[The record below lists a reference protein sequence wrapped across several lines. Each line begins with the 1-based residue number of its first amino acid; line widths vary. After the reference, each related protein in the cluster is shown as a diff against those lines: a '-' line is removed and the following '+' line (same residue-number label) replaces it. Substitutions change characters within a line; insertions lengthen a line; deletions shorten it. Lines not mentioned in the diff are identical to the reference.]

1 MIRSSSV
8 RHGSN
13 APHPTGTWPV
23 IAAHATDVDLHNLG
37 LGGSALLDPFVARTI
52 AGLEADI
59 ISVKLGINLINANL
73 MRRRALDPAV
83 HGFLDTIRDAHPDTP
98 LIVMSPVCCPIQ
110 ESTPGPLAPD
120 FSDGTMKFVATGD
133 PAEVD
138 AGKLTLEVVR
148 EELAAVVEQRS
159 VDDPHLSYVNGL
171 DPFGPAEVGQF
182 PYADNLHPGAQAHR
196 RIGERFIPMLLQA
209 RHAVRRRPHGVI
221 RTPH

>member
-1 MIRSSSV
+1 M
-8 RHGSN
+8 
-13 APHPTGTWPV
+13 
-23 IAAHATDVDLHNLG
+23 
-37 LGGSALLDPFVARTI
+37 
-52 AGLEADI
+52 
-59 ISVKLGINLINANL
+59 KLGIDLVNADL
-73 MRRRALDPAV
+73 MRRRAPGPAV

-98 LIVMSPVCCPIQ
+98 LIVMSPVYCPIQ

-171 DPFGPAEVGQF
+171 DLFGPADVGQF
-182 PYADNLHPGAQAHR
+182 PYADNLHPAPPRRAGPPAHR
-196 RIGERFIPMLLQA
+196 RAFHP
-209 RHAVRRRPHGVI
+209 HASTGQECCQVAAPRGDPYATLTTRAA
-221 RTPH
+221 